1 MFIRRILISVISKIR
16 TVFFLFVPTR
26 VADKT
31 VFGKGLNVLNYPE
44 FVTITKIPNLV
55 GNYYEC
61 FDSIICPKTG
71 LAFGR
76 NGFYILDKA
85 PYSYHSSKF
94 RPSILKFKVRIA
106 KAISYLGPFMNN
118 YYHFLQHIIFTAP
131 LINLKYKNYVLLI
144 PEEIEKKK
152 EYIVAL
158 NTYFPLNKI
167 IFCKNA
173 LLVDHLIKLDIT
185 VTEESLKLF
194 KKFTKTL
201 NLPLKKSYPDKI
213 FVVRNNAKRRILK
226 NQSEID
232 MLANSFGYKLVDCS
246 NLSFIDQIGY
256 FIYAKEIIGVHGAAL
271 GNIFFSENLKTIIEI
286 LSPRDYAPIYE
297 GIAKITNVN
306 YFSITGVEI
315 NKQEFAVDIEEVKK
329 ILLIYKQ
336 VS

>member
-1 MFIRRILISVISKIR
+1 MRRILISVISKIR
-16 TVFFLFVPTR
+16 TIFFLFVPTK

-44 FVTITKIPNLV
+44 FATITKIPNLV

-85 PYSYHSSKF
+85 PFSYHSSKF
-94 RPSILKFKVRIA
+94 RPGSLKSKVRIA

-118 YYHFLQHIIFTAP
+118 YYHFLQYIIFTSP
-131 LINLKYKNYVLLI
+131 LINLKYRNYVLLI
-144 PEEIEKKK
+144 PEEIKIKK
-152 EYIVAL
+152 EYIAAL

-167 IFCKNA
+167 IFCKNP

-185 VTEESLKLF
+185 ITKESLTLF
-194 KKFTKTL
+194 KKFTKKL
-201 NLPLKKSYPDKI
+201 NLPLKKLYPDKI

-226 NQSEID
+226 NQNEID

-246 NLSFIDQIGY
+246 NLSFVDQIGY
-256 FIYAKEIIGVHGAAL
+256 FMYAKKIIGIHGAAL
-271 GNIFFSENLKTIIEI
+271 GNMLFSENLKTIIEI

-329 ILLIYKQ
+329 ILVICQ
-336 VS
+336 